1 MGEYGLSNDLNRI
14 NNLVF
19 QWKMSFNPDSSKQA
33 HKIIFSSIIKKL
45 EQPPLI
51 FNNNIVTLQLLR
63 RHFPANTLRKPKLTL
78 R

>member
-1 MGEYGLSNDLNRI
+1 
-14 NNLVF
+14 
-19 QWKMSFNPDSSKQA
+19 MSFNPDPSKQDQEV
-33 HKIIFSSIIKKL
+33 IFSGIIKKL

-63 RHFPANTLRKPKLTL
+63 RHFPANTLHKPKLTL